1 MYKVGQKVRIKSWEQ
16 MEKEYGLNRLGS
28 IPTFSA
34 FTREMIVFC
43 GNIYTIKSIF
53 KHGTNLNIYF
63 FEGETRYW
71 IWDDGMI
78 EAIGIRRL
86 IERRKTHV

>member
-1 MYKVGQKVRIKSWEQ
+1 MYKVGQKVRIKSWKQ
-16 MEKEYGLNRLGS
+16 MEKEYGLNRRGN
-28 IPTFSA
+28 IPTFSV

-43 GNIYTIKSIF
+43 GNTYTIKSIF

-63 FEGETRYW
+63 FEGETRDW

-78 EAIGIRRL
+78 GPMGIRRL
-86 IERRKTHV
+86 IERRKIHV